1 MMSKSMNILIVDDDQ
16 RMVKTLV
23 DILQLKG
30 FIAEGTH
37 STSKALE
44 LLRNTNFDC
53 VLTDIKMP
61 EMNGIEFTR
70 AVKKIKPEISVI
82 FMTAYATSEIVDEAV
97 KEGVIATLNK
107 PLDINL
113 LLNFFSVLGK
123 EPSIIIVDDDPQF
136 CKTLGAILLA
146 RGFQVIEISDPD
158 NLYDVL
164 KPDGQVVLLD
174 MKLNSISGL
183 DVLKNIR
190 IKYHNLPVILVTGYR
205 QDMAT
210 AIEAA
215 LKINA
220 FTCLYKPFQ
229 IEELLGVLK
238 TIHHKELGRFL
249 KESLSKRR

>member
-1 MMSKSMNILIVDDDQ
+1 MSKTMNILIVDDDQ

-30 FIAEGTH
+30 YSAEGSH
-37 STSKALE
+37 STRKALD
-44 LLRNTNFDC
+44 LVRDKNFDC
-53 VLTDIKMP
+53 VLTDVKMP
-61 EMNGIEFTR
+61 EMNGIEFLR
-70 AVKKIKPEISVI
+70 AIKKVKPELSVV
-82 FMTAYATSEIVDEAV
+82 FMTAYATNEIVEEAI

-113 LLNFFSVLGK
+113 LLCFFSVLGE
-123 EPSIIIVDDDPQF
+123 EPSVVIVDDDPQF
-136 CKTLGAILLA
+136 CKTLGAILNT
-146 RGFQVIEISDPD
+146 RGFQVIEISDPHD
-158 NLYDVL
+158 IYDFL

-174 MKLNSISGL
+174 MKLNTITGL

-190 IKYHNLPVILVTGYR
+190 EKYPQLPVILVTGYR
-205 QDMAT
+205 QDMSS
-210 AIEAA
+210 AIDAA
-215 LKINA
+215 MKINA

-229 IEELLGVLK
+229 IDELLSVLR